1 MLTAT
6 NPYTGQDIHNYD
18 SLNEEG
24 VNIAIAKA
32 VNAFDSWRT
41 MPIKQRAEVLRS
53 VAASL
58 RQNKPLLSK
67 LMAEEMG
74 KPVKEGGPE
83 VEKAAWCAEFYAE
96 HAEAYLSDEV
106 LPSDATESYVC
117 YQPLGTLLGIL
128 PWNAPLWLAFRYL
141 APALMAGNTCVM
153 KHDPNVPGCAQAI
166 EQVFKE
172 AGAPV
177 GIMVNLPVE
186 TALVEKAIRHPD
198 IAAVSFTGSAGA
210 GAKVASMAASEI
222 KPSVLELGGSDP
234 LIVLADANLDEAA
247 DVATLSRIINAGQ
260 SCIAAKRIIIEA
272 PVYDDFI
279 DKLKTRLEKLSM
291 GDPL

>member
-96 HAEAYLSDEV
+96 
-106 LPSDATESYVC
+106 
-117 YQPLGTLLGIL
+117 
-128 PWNAPLWLAFRYL
+128 
-141 APALMAGNTCVM
+141 
-153 KHDPNVPGCAQAI
+153 
-166 EQVFKE
+166 
-172 AGAPV
+172 
-177 GIMVNLPVE
+177 
-186 TALVEKAIRHPD
+186 
-198 IAAVSFTGSAGA
+198 
-210 GAKVASMAASEI
+210 
-222 KPSVLELGGSDP
+222 
-234 LIVLADANLDEAA
+234 
-247 DVATLSRIINAGQ
+247 
-260 SCIAAKRIIIEA
+260 
-272 PVYDDFI
+272 
-279 DKLKTRLEKLSM
+279 
-291 GDPL
+291 